1 MEMNLKYLV
10 EVTKVNLLK
19 TFHLTS
25 IFFRFQEDKLS
36 VIQFLPF
43 EVLHQTVNDINK
55 FYSTTYSLNYL
66 SKTIL

>member
-10 EVTKVNLLK
+10 EVGKDNLLK

-25 IFFRFQEDKLS
+25 TFFQFQEDKLF

-43 EVLHQTVNDINK
+43 EVLHQTKNDINK
-55 FYSTTYSLNYL
+55 FYSVTYWQ
-66 SKTIL
+66 K